1 MIEKQ
6 KIIENLELIRT
17 TIENFNGLDTAN
29 TLDYLH
35 EITSLQATA
44 TETQASAKYWLL
56 SAINE
61 ELTRQAKLAKNEQVA
76 PSIKKMRADAMCAE
90 WHYLYELSQ
99 RYSSNISHTID
110 ACRTKISYLK
120 EEMNNNRY

>member
-1 MIEKQ
+1 MIEKSN
-6 KIIENLELIRT
+6 ILANLEIIRT
-17 TIENFNGLDTAN
+17 TIENFNGLDTSAI
-29 TLDYLH
+29 LDYLH

-56 SAINE
+56 SAIND
-61 ELTRQAKLAKNEQVA
+61 ELSRQAKLSKNEKVA

-90 WHYLYELSQ
+90 WHYIYELAQ

-110 ACRTKISYLK
+110 AVRTKISYLK
-120 EEMNNNRY
+120 QEMQN

>member
-1 MIEKQ
+1 MIEKSN
-6 KIIENLELIRT
+6 ILANLEIIRT
-17 TIENFNGLDTAN
+17 TIENFNGLDTSAI
-29 TLDYLH
+29 LDYLH

-56 SAINE
+56 SAIND
-61 ELTRQAKLAKNEQVA
+61 ELSRQAKLSKNEKVA

-90 WHYLYELSQ
+90 WHYIYELAQ

-110 ACRTKISYLK
+110 AVRTKISYLK
-120 EEMNNNRY
+120 QEMQNQ